1 MEGLMPEPTIK
12 SDDSLLTSMTKNA
25 GASII
30 TGALGYVISNLLGLP
45 EDLKTVAVG
54 GSVLLGSLIYTS
66 IRSKVTTFSKDI
78 GKRFME
84 ERTGIVEVFDNLES
98 CVNDMKKEFEK
109 ASQIRLLLQ
118 IGRKEIGDSEASIF
132 GIAAKKKNR
141 PGERIR
147 VLRASKNSPFLSE
160 ERAKSRGTDIR
171 RWREDMRRL
180 ANEIDLLRDIH
191 GVSIEDREHS
201 EAYLWRIFMF
211 DDIAYVSA
219 YLHQSDNDLKA
230 VVYKLTKKE
239 TSLYSVFD
247 KYFEYLWAKS
257 DPDDSENSIGVW
269 ANQI

>member
-1 MEGLMPEPTIK
+1 MPEPTLK
-12 SDDSLLTSMTKNA
+12 TDESLLASMTKNA

-30 TGALGYVISNLLGLP
+30 TGVLGFIISSRLGLP
-45 EDLKTVAVG
+45 EDLKTAAVG

-66 IRSKVTTFSKDI
+66 VRSKVTTFSQDI
-78 GKRFME
+78 GKRYME
-84 ERTGIVEVFDNLES
+84 ERTGIIEVFDSLES

-109 ASQIRLLLQ
+109 AKQIKLLLQ

-141 PGERIR
+141 PGEKIR

-160 ERAKSRGTDIR
+160 ERAKSRGNDIR

-180 ANEIDLLRDIH
+180 ANEIDLLKDIH
-191 GVSIEDREHS
+191 EVDIEDREHD
-201 EAYLWRIFMF
+201 EPYLWRIFIF
-211 DDIAYVSA
+211 DDVAYVSA

-239 TSLYSVFD
+239 TSLFAVFD

-257 DPDDSENSIGVW
+257 NSEDKDKSIGVW
-269 ANQI
+269 AKQI